1 MNQRYYRFLLPAF
14 LLLDLIAI
22 VCCYLM
28 AHLLWPPPGNQVL
41 KYLYLFLGIFLL
53 GWTIVSFPLQL
64 FQERRTHDLRWHLEK
79 ALWGEVLLM
88 LAVLAYQVFTP
99 WKVDSRGFLLL
110 FLIFQIVAIML
121 LRLLRRQV
129 MIALRKRGFNT
140 KRLFFI
146 GLNEEFQQISAWLT
160 ENMGVG
166 YRYSNQIILHE
177 GTQDVCG
184 TLAQHLEAVT
194 VDDVIIGG
202 QKVLGEKLDLLV
214 DIAENAGARVKL
226 IQPFTDYMAKRL
238 NMEYLGPFPIVQV
251 REEPLAKFHNRF
263 IKRSLDLVFAGLVF
277 LLIYWWFHLVAGL
290 IIKVTSRGAIIFK
303 QLRVGR
309 NSEQFYCYKFRTM
322 LPDAS
327 DPDGQGKITEQEDA
341 RITRVGVFLRKTNM
355 DELPQFLNVLRG
367 NMSVVGPRP
376 HMLDEDLAI
385 RDKISKYRIRQFVKP
400 GITGWAAVNGYRGG
414 TPDLDLMQKRIDYD
428 IWYIENWSFWLDMK
442 IMWMTFWQMVTFN
455 TGAH

>member
-1 MNQRYYRFLLPAF
+1 M
-14 LLLDLIAI
+14 
-22 VCCYLM
+22 
-28 AHLLWPPPGNQVL
+28 
-41 KYLYLFLGIFLL
+41 
-53 GWTIVSFPLQL
+53 
-64 FQERRTHDLRWHLEK
+64 
-79 ALWGEVLLM
+79 
-88 LAVLAYQVFTP
+88 
-99 WKVDSRGFLLL
+99 
-110 FLIFQIVAIML
+110 
-121 LRLLRRQV
+121 
-129 MIALRKRGFNT
+129 
-140 KRLFFI
+140 
-146 GLNEEFQQISAWLT
+146 GL
-160 ENMGVG
+160 G
-166 YRYSNQIILHE
+166 YRYTNQIILHD
-177 GTQDVCG
+177 GIQDVCG

-226 IQPFTDYMAKRL
+226 IQPFTYYMAKRL
-238 NMEYLGPFPIVQV
+238 NMEYLGPLPIVQV

-277 LLIYWWFHLVAGL
+277 LLIYWWFHLIAGL

-376 HMLDEDLAI
+376 HLLDEDLAI